1 MYLHNLYK
9 KFVDVLNFTDNVLMY
24 VFLSIEKKISNELID
39 IDVVFKSI
47 LLSFSN
53 YFLLISHK

>member
-1 MYLHNLYK
+1 MSLHNLYK
-9 KFVDVLNFTDNVLMY
+9 KFVDVLNFTHNVLMY